1 MSTCLALILVLG
13 AGNIA
18 MRKQTWPLAFE
29 KLRVDLGERQ
39 IISNLINKII
49 ATDCEKYIKGLEIIW
64 WRSER

>member
-1 MSTCLALILVLG
+1 MLTLVLG

-18 MRKQTWPLAFE
+18 MRKQTWPLALE

-49 ATDCEKYIKGLEIIW
+49 TTDCEKYMKGLEIIW
-64 WRSER
+64 RRPER